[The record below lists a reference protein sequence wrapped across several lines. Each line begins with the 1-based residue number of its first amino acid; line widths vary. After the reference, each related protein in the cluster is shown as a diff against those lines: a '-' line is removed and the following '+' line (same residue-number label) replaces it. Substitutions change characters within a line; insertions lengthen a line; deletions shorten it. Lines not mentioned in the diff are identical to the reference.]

1 MACLKCG
8 VEIPDTQVFCD
19 HCLFVM
25 EAYPV
30 KPGAHVHLPKRASQP
45 VEQKK
50 PGKKKR
56 VLPPEE
62 QIALLRM
69 KVLRT
74 RLLAVILA
82 FILCLVSSFL
92 LLKVFE
98 DFAVPETG
106 RNYTID
112 TTADN

>member
-1 MACLKCG
+1 LPAARLACAAG
-8 VEIPDTQVFCD
+8 SFQYEI
-19 HCLFVM
+19 H
-25 EAYPV
+25 
-30 KPGAHVHLPKRASQP
+30 SQEDIP
-45 VEQKK
+45 LAIIEKK

-98 DFAVPETG
+98 DFTVPETG

-112 TTADN
+112 TSADN